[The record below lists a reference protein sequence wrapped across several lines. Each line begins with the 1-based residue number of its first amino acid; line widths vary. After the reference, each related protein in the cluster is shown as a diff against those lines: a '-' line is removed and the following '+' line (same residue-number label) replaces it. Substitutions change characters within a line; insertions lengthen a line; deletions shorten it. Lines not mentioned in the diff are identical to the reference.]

1 MISHI
6 QLRQY
11 VIRPVLQRLSLPN
24 TETAEELLVLT
35 ACVESRCG
43 YYLRQ
48 IAGPALGIFQM
59 EPATHKDLWDN
70 YLAFHPELAEIV
82 QRMAVTCQADEMVWN
97 LNYATAMAR
106 IHYLRVKHPLPD
118 TSNTRGLAQY
128 WKAHY
133 NTMLGR
139 GNVDD
144 ALDAYF
150 EFVK

>member
-1 MISHI
+1 MISHV

-35 ACVESRCG
+35 ACIESRCG
-43 YYLRQ
+43 YYLHQ
-48 IAGPALGIFQM
+48 IKGPALGIYQM
-59 EPATHKDLWDN
+59 EPATHDDIHANFLRYK
-70 YLAFHPELAEIV
+70 PELKKSVGDLCASINSK
-82 QRMAVTCQADEMVWN
+82 EMIHN
-97 LNYATAMAR
+97 LAYATAMAR
-106 IHYLRVKHPLPD
+106 VHYYRAKQLLPGAQD
-118 TSNTRGLAQY
+118 IKGLAQY
-128 WKAHY
+128 WKDHY